1 MQMQEKTMVADTLAG
16 INSELEKYGAM
27 IAQTENKE
35 LKQTLK
41 QFRNAC
47 EQSQEELY
55 QIAREKA
62 YYVPAAKATEEEVAH
77 VKNTGRCRELL
88 REGFRVWLEISS
100 NPNRKTKYDLVAAEK
115 EREDLPP
122 LFINLD
128 SQIPNDCAGEWLPK
142 SNLFSEDAK
151 IRREVTYKN
160 SRFDFSVEEKDGRIS
175 FLEVKGVTQEIN
187 GKVLFPDAPTERGVK
202 HLEEL
207 INCIDE
213 GYLAYILFV
222 VQMKGVTHLSP
233 NDETHKAFGDTLRK
247 AHNKGVKIM
256 AFDSIV
262 TPDSIVIDKE
272 IPVIL

>member
-1 MQMQEKTMVADTLAG
+1 MKYKNITEG
-16 INSELEKYGAM
+16 IFLSRPNRF
-27 IAQTENKE
+27 IANVLIDGK
-35 LKQTLK
+35 
-41 QFRNAC
+41 
-47 EQSQEELY
+47 
-55 QIAREKA
+55 
-62 YYVPAAKATEEEVAH
+62 EEVAH

-100 NPNRKTKYDLVAAEK
+100 NPTRKTKYDLVAAEK

-202 HLEEL
+202 HIEEL
-207 INCIDE
+207 IKAKEE
-213 GYLAYILFV
+213 GFGAYILFV
-222 VQMKGVTHLSP
+222 IQMKGIKSLSP
-233 NDETHKAFGDTLRK
+233 NDETHKAFGDALRK
-247 AHNKGVKIM
+247 AHKAGVRIL
-256 AFDSIV
+256 AVDSIV
-262 TPDSIVIDKE
+262 TPDSIVIDE
-272 IPVIL
+272 FVPVVL